1 MKISRKCLIGLSAI
15 TSLLVSASATSITNE
30 IRKESFS
37 LVTKSNIDMSFHSD
51 EIDVNKNNSLEQ
63 DIEDILKKYNEP
75 LMECKEILDECKKN
89 TNQNGQRITRCSSLS
104 YSIRGWKLH

>member
-1 MKISRKCLIGLSAI
+1 MKISRKCLIGLGGI
-15 TSLLVSASATSITNE
+15 TSLLVSASAISITNE

-51 EIDVNKNNSLEQ
+51 EIDVNKNNCLEQ
-63 DIEDILKKYNEP
+63 DIEDILKKSNEP

-89 TNQNGQRITRCSSLS
+89 
-104 YSIRGWKLH
+104 